1 MFCLAPLLVAAV
13 TPTSDATIR
22 ISLSVNGLAL
32 SERPF
37 LDHTHTW
44 PPSITWKIE
53 EMDISNTTEYNLRQA
68 SYDLHINGVYAG
80 GQAGADMRHDIGT
93 SPVSCV
99 YMRFPL
105 WLQQSSPSFCST
117 HTFTLILL
125 CSLSRSG
132 ATVRTMSTFQSPS
145 RMDVL
150 LRHRASFG
158 QLCLTGLAMLPGY
171 QVLEYYRSRII
182 F

>member
-13 TPTSDATIR
+13 TPTSDATVR

-117 HTFTLILL
+117 HTFTLIYFF
-125 CSLSRSG
+125 
-132 ATVRTMSTFQSPS
+132 VPSPGPEQQCARCQHFS
-145 RMDVL
+145 
-150 LRHRASFG
+150 HPHG
-158 QLCLTGLAMLPGY
+158 WTYC
-171 QVLEYYRSRII
+171 
-182 F
+182 